1 MPESVRGAVKR
12 LEGKVALITG
22 GGSGIGRAASLLLAA
37 EGASVVVGDW
47 DARGGQETVAL
58 VTAEGGTAVFKRAD
72 VSRGADVA
80 ALVEIAQ
87 ARFGG
92 LHILCNN
99 AGIWSPQDGPSPT
112 IPEEVWD
119 HVLGVN
125 LKGTYLGC
133 KYGIPAMT
141 AGGSII
147 NMTSISAL
155 RAGKDNTDAYAASK
169 GGVLSLTRFIA
180 VEHGAL
186 GIRCNCIAPG
196 SIDTPMTAASYAEP
210 GIRQYWHDHTALRR
224 VGQPEEVARV
234 ALFLASDESSY
245 ITGQVL
251 VVDGGYMA
259 R

>member
-1 MPESVRGAVKR
+1 MKR
-12 LEGKVALITG
+12 LEGKVAVITG
-22 GGSGIGRAASLLLAA
+22 GGSGIGRAASLLFAA

-47 DARGGQETVAL
+47 DERAGQETVAR
-58 VTAEGGTAVFKRAD
+58 VTAAGGMAIFRRAD
-72 VSRGADVA
+72 VSRAADVA
-80 ALVEIAQ
+80 ALVESGVR
-87 ARFGG
+87 RFGA
-92 LHILCNN
+92 LHVLYNN
-99 AGIWSPQDGPSPT
+99 AGMWSAEDGPSPLV
-112 IPEEVWD
+112 PEDVWD
-119 HVLGVN
+119 RVLGVN

-141 AGGSII
+141 RGGSII
-147 NMTSISAL
+147 NMTSVAAL

-169 GGVLSLTRFIA
+169 GGVLALTRFIA
-180 VEHGAL
+180 VEHGAR

-196 SIDTPMTAASYAEP
+196 SIATPMTARSYEDP
-210 GIRQYWHDHTALRR
+210 WVRQYWHDHTALRR
-224 VGQPEEVARV
+224 VGQPEEVARA

>member
-1 MPESVRGAVKR
+1 VKR

-22 GGSGIGRAASLLLAA
+22 GGSGIGRAASLLFAA
-37 EGASVVVGDW
+37 EGAAVVVGDW
-47 DARGGQETVAL
+47 DERGGQETVAR
-58 VTAEGGTAVFKRAD
+58 VTARGDRAIFVRAD
-72 VSRGADVA
+72 ISRAADVA
-80 ALVEIAQ
+80 ALVET
-87 ARFGG
+87 ARAHFGA
-92 LHILCNN
+92 LHILYNN
-99 AGIWSPQDGPSPT
+99 AGVWSPQDGPSPT

-119 HVLGVN
+119 HVLNVN

-133 KYGIPAMT
+133 KYGIPVMPP
-141 AGGSII
+141 GGSII
-147 NMTSISAL
+147 NMTSIAAL

-180 VEHGAL
+180 VEHGAR

-196 SIDTPMTAASYAEP
+196 TIDTPMTAASYEEP

-224 VGQPEEVARV
+224 VGRPEEVAHA

>member
-1 MPESVRGAVKR
+1 VKR
-12 LEGKVALITG
+12 LEGRVALITG
-22 GGSGIGRAASLLLAA
+22 GGSGIGRAASLLFAA
-37 EGASVVVGDW
+37 EGASIVVGDW
-47 DARGGQETVAL
+47 DERGGQETVAL
-58 VTAEGGTAVFKRAD
+58 VTARGHNAVFVHAD
-72 VSRGADVA
+72 MSRPADVA
-80 ALVEIAQ
+80 ALVEA
-87 ARFGG
+87 ARSTFGS
-92 LHILCNN
+92 LHVLYNN
-99 AGIWSPQDGPSPT
+99 AGIWSPHDGPSPT
-112 IPEEVWD
+112 VPEEVWD
-119 HVLGVN
+119 QVLDVN

-147 NMTSISAL
+147 NMTSIAAL

-180 VEHGAL
+180 VEHGAR

-196 SIDTPMTAASYAEP
+196 TIDTPMTAASYEQP

-224 VGQPEEVARV
+224 VGRPEEVARV

>member
-1 MPESVRGAVKR
+1 MKR

-22 GGSGIGRAASLLLAA
+22 GGSGIGRAASLLFAA
-37 EGASVVVGDW
+37 EGASVVVGDR
-47 DARGGQETVAL
+47 DERGGQETVAL
-58 VTAEGGTAVFKRAD
+58 ITARGDRAVFVRAD
-72 VSRGADVA
+72 ISRAADVA
-80 ALVEIAQ
+80 DLVETAQ
-87 ARFGG
+87 SSFGG
-92 LHILCNN
+92 LHVLYNN
-99 AGIWSPQDGPSPT
+99 AGIWSPRDGPSPQV
-112 IPEEVWD
+112 PEEVWD
-119 HVLGVN
+119 EVLDVN

-147 NMTSISAL
+147 NMTSIAAL

-180 VEHGAL
+180 VQHGAQ

-196 SIDTPMTAASYAEP
+196 TIDTPMTAASYEHP
-210 GIRQYWHDHTALRR
+210 GIREYWRDHTALGR
-224 VGQPEEVARV
+224 VGRPEEVAYV
-234 ALFLASDESSY
+234 ALFLASNESSY
-245 ITGQVL
+245 VTGQVL